1 MYDERNRCGSLPPD
15 YRSRAADI
23 ANCVGEFG
31 PLDVYRGDVFGAIQ
45 ACLATL
51 ECGRSVDECNMA
63 GALVVSSDPENDPLI
78 TSCMAKVA
86 ACKDSAT
93 PLHDDSCL
101 MGLFMLESLKP
112 DFNACMGKPCDAVGA
127 CVGALFGR

>member
-1 MYDERNRCGSLPPD
+1 
-15 YRSRAADI
+15 
-23 ANCVGEFG
+23 
-31 PLDVYRGDVFGAIQ
+31 
-45 ACLATL
+45 
-51 ECGRSVDECNMA
+51 MA